1 MKKYLVGTILYFAT
15 VLGTL
20 FFIRETNLWNE
31 FILDNIWPHIII
43 FLWLFQS
50 IIYLIIKLLSNHNSN
65 KRGDVITSVILS
77 IPGTIISF
85 IIFFYI
91 VFRDALGSV

>member
-1 MKKYLVGTILYFAT
+1 MKKYLIGIIIYFVI

-31 FILDNIWPHIII
+31 FILDNIWPHMII

-50 IIYLIIKLLSNHNSN
+50 IIYFIIKLLSSHNSN
-65 KRGDVITSVILS
+65 KQVVIVTSVILS

-91 VFRDALGSV
+91 VFGNALVGV